1 LKPRHVPLRSGFPS
15 AVLGAGAFMSG
26 LPSGVV
32 GTGSQRYS
40 VHCAKTVVDSA
51 AHIIHRAAATDILT
65 AVFMPVI
72 MAAARRMSRY
82 DAPMK
87 SNAIA
92 ALAVAVT
99 AFTIVTFVAPA
110 AAHHSFAAEYDSSK
124 AITVTGEVVRLE
136 WTNPHARV
144 VVDGKDEKGVKK
156 EWDFELGPPTTL
168 MRRGWN
174 RNSLK
179 PGNTITVEGFRSKD
193 EPSTANAR
201 SVKLSDGR
209 QVFAGSSFDT
219 QSSVT
224 P

>member
-1 LKPRHVPLRSGFPS
+1 
-15 AVLGAGAFMSG
+15 
-26 LPSGVV
+26 
-32 GTGSQRYS
+32 
-40 VHCAKTVVDSA
+40 
-51 AHIIHRAAATDILT
+51 
-65 AVFMPVI
+65 
-72 MAAARRMSRY
+72 MAAKPLLSRY

-87 SNAIA
+87 SSSIA
-92 ALAVAVT
+92 ALASAVLLVG
-99 AFTIVTFVAPA
+99 AAVVPV

-124 AITVTGEVVRLE
+124 SITVTGEVVRLE

-144 VVDGKDEKGVKK
+144 VVNGPDEKGVKK

-179 PGNTITVEGFRSKD
+179 PGNVITVEGFRSKD

-201 SVKLSDGR
+201 TVKLSDGR

-219 QSSVT
+219 QTPSVT

>member
-1 LKPRHVPLRSGFPS
+1 
-15 AVLGAGAFMSG
+15 
-26 LPSGVV
+26 
-32 GTGSQRYS
+32 
-40 VHCAKTVVDSA
+40 
-51 AHIIHRAAATDILT
+51 
-65 AVFMPVI
+65 
-72 MAAARRMSRY
+72 
-82 DAPMK
+82 MK
-87 SNAIA
+87 WSSIA
-92 ALAVAVT
+92 ALAGAVLL
-99 AFTIVTFVAPA
+99 AGAAVAPV

-124 AITVTGEVVRLE
+124 SIKVTGEVVRLE

-144 VVDGKDEKGVKK
+144 VVDGPDENGVKK

-179 PGNTITVEGFRSKD
+179 PGNVITVEGFRSKD

-201 SVKLSDGR
+201 TVKLSDGR

-219 QSSVT
+219 QAPPVN

>member
-1 LKPRHVPLRSGFPS
+1 
-15 AVLGAGAFMSG
+15 
-26 LPSGVV
+26 
-32 GTGSQRYS
+32 
-40 VHCAKTVVDSA
+40 
-51 AHIIHRAAATDILT
+51 
-65 AVFMPVI
+65 
-72 MAAARRMSRY
+72 
-82 DAPMK
+82 MK
-87 SNAIA
+87 SRSIT
-92 ALAVAVT
+92 ALAAGFALVAGISTVP
-99 AFTIVTFVAPA
+99 V

-124 AITVTGEVVRLE
+124 SITVTGEVIRLE

-144 VVDGKDEKGVKK
+144 VVSGKDENGVNK

-179 PGNTITVEGFRSKD
+179 PGNVITVEGFRSKD

-201 SVKLSDGR
+201 MVKLADGR

-219 QSSVT
+219 QAPSVT

>member
-1 LKPRHVPLRSGFPS
+1 MKSRSIT
-15 AVLGAGAFMSG
+15 A
-26 LPSGVV
+26 
-32 GTGSQRYS
+32 
-40 VHCAKTVVDSA
+40 
-51 AHIIHRAAATDILT
+51 RAAGL
-65 AVFMPVI
+65 
-72 MAAARRMSRY
+72 
-82 DAPMK
+82 
-87 SNAIA
+87 
-92 ALAVAVT
+92 ALAAGISTVPV
-99 AFTIVTFVAPA
+99 

-124 AITVTGEVVRLE
+124 SIKVTGEVIKLE

-144 VVDGKDEKGVKK
+144 VVNGPDENGVKK
-156 EWDFELGPPTTL
+156 DWDFELGPPTTL

-179 PGNTITVEGFRSKD
+179 PGNVITVEGFRSKD

-219 QSSVT
+219 QAPSVT

>member
-1 LKPRHVPLRSGFPS
+1 
-15 AVLGAGAFMSG
+15 
-26 LPSGVV
+26 
-32 GTGSQRYS
+32 
-40 VHCAKTVVDSA
+40 
-51 AHIIHRAAATDILT
+51 
-65 AVFMPVI
+65 
-72 MAAARRMSRY
+72 
-82 DAPMK
+82 MK

-92 ALAVAVT
+92 AAVT
-99 AFTIVTFVAPA
+99 AVTIITLAATAPV

-124 AITVTGEVVRLE
+124 SITVTGEVVRLE

-219 QSSVT
+219 QSTVT

>member
-1 LKPRHVPLRSGFPS
+1 
-15 AVLGAGAFMSG
+15 
-26 LPSGVV
+26 
-32 GTGSQRYS
+32 
-40 VHCAKTVVDSA
+40 
-51 AHIIHRAAATDILT
+51 
-65 AVFMPVI
+65 
-72 MAAARRMSRY
+72 MAAERVLSRY

-87 SNAIA
+87 SSFIA
-92 ALAVAVT
+92 AAGVALLAAATAVP
-99 AFTIVTFVAPA
+99 VG
-110 AAHHSFAAEYDSSK
+110 AHHSFAAEYDSTKSIK
-124 AITVTGEVVRLE
+124 VTGEVVRLE

-144 VVDGKDEKGVKK
+144 VVDGPDENGVKK

-179 PGNTITVEGFRSKD
+179 PGTVITVEGFRSKD

-201 SVKLSDGR
+201 TVKLSDGR

-219 QSSVT
+219 QAPSVN

>member
-1 LKPRHVPLRSGFPS
+1 
-15 AVLGAGAFMSG
+15 
-26 LPSGVV
+26 
-32 GTGSQRYS
+32 
-40 VHCAKTVVDSA
+40 
-51 AHIIHRAAATDILT
+51 
-65 AVFMPVI
+65 
-72 MAAARRMSRY
+72 
-82 DAPMK
+82 MK
-87 SNAIA
+87 SNPIA
-92 ALAVAVT
+92 ALAA
-99 AFTIVTFVAPA
+99 AGTIVMLVAAMPV

-124 AITVTGEVVRLE
+124 TITVSGEVVRLE

-179 PGNTITVEGFRSKD
+179 PGTMITVEGFRSKD

-219 QSSVT
+219 QTTVT